1 MKYEYGLEK
10 VLTIKE
16 KEKQTVAN
24 EYEKARESFQKR
36 AMQLYEQLKKKE
48 QLEEERQ
55 ALLKKGIIIRDLQQN
70 QFFLHKIEDKIAETE
85 EKVNEART
93 HMQVKQQMLV
103 YKNIEMK
110 KYEKMKEKEKL
121 AYLKQQ
127 KQEEERLMDE
137 ISIQQYMNDRK

>member
-1 MKYEYGLEK
+1 MKYEYRLEK

-24 EYEKARESFQKR
+24 EYEKAREAFQQC

-55 ALLKKGIIIRDLQQN
+55 TLLNQGIIIRDLQQN
-70 QFFLHKIEDKIAETE
+70 QFFLHKLEDKIAETE
-85 EKVNEART
+85 EKVNEARA

-103 YKNIEMK
+103 YKNIELK

-121 AYLKQQ
+121 AHLKQQ
-127 KQEEERLMDE
+127 KQEEARIMDE